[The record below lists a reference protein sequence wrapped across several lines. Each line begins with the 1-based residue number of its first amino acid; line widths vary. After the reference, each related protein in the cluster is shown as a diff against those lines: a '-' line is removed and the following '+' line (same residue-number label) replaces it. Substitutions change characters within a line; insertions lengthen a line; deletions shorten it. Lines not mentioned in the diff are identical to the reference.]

1 MLEANVETFET
12 GSKVLESSQTY
23 MMDYRLQSPP
33 DSLQEQINHFS
44 RERLKLR
51 ELGTEWSELGR
62 LLKKSKKVQRK
73 EFRRLVK
80 EGQIPLD
87 LGVAHEL

>member
-1 MLEANVETFET
+1 MLEANYQTFESGVRVAET
-12 GSKVLESSQTY
+12 AESY
-23 MMDYRLQSPP
+23 ILDYRVKPKP
-33 DSLQEQINHFS
+33 DSLQDQINHFS

-73 EFRRLVK
+73 EFKRLVQ

-87 LGVAHEL
+87 LD